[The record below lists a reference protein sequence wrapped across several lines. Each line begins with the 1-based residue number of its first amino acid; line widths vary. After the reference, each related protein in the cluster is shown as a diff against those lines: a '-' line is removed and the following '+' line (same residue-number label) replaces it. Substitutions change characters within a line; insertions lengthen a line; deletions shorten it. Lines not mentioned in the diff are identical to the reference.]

1 MTDPIRLAGEPDPSR
16 ISLEQGYEIDFWTRR
31 LGVSERVLRYAVG
44 AVGPVPDHVT
54 LFLRSH

>member
-1 MTDPIRLAGEPDPSR
+1 MSEPIRLAGEPDPSSIR
-16 ISLEQGYEIDFWTRR
+16 LEQGYEIDFWTRR

-44 AVGPVPDHVT
+44 AVGPSPEDVA